1 MLALPGLFS
10 VGTALRPVHTGL
22 KPDAEFFTLLNLIF
36 ISMQPLDEQYY
47 NRLNEIAGAIQESPK
62 LEQYLEEEE
71 DDLYND
77 LRMEFEPMLSE
88 LHHKVA
94 AEAPL
99 QLVTFEKYLLEPPFE
114 GLYLPRVL
122 GYAVLRGEISDQY
135 RYVRPN
141 DHFKDILLAICKSV
155 HFEQLK
161 KRIGQT
167 ISVGFALSSDI
178 WITNLMTQVENKR
191 IRYFLQQQNSDRY
204 RDLKERADIYRRY
217 SNQFRNELYYSADF
231 PSTLGEMKANFSAL
245 RQFLLKRFEVGGDNE
260 SLNGQIKG
268 FLDNKDFQGT
278 DEYLEMLA
286 MYGNYIDLNPTDRL
300 AFATHFERERRSLPK
315 FDQKYLGFLVSLY
328 ESPGIKAVN
337 DDRMMAAIDTNWKDK
352 ISDYYRIA
360 GKIHSLGYVH
370 PDAIDAVQEFYLTH
384 QGLSVE
390 SECLR
395 LLVLNYFTQLINGL
409 TEREYADYF
418 ELTKIFGVYMKMFGN
433 QQFNQAVEHLSM
445 NYVNKLLH
453 VFTDKRAKD
462 YQDVKKFV
470 STQFVDFGFLKEK
483 EVVEMFK
490 TRRKKRKAGEE

>member
-1 MLALPGLFS
+1 
-10 VGTALRPVHTGL
+10 
-22 KPDAEFFTLLNLIF
+22 
-36 ISMQPLDEQYY
+36 MQPLDERYY
-47 NRLNEIAGAIQESPK
+47 DRLNEIAAAIQESPS
-62 LEQYLEEEE
+62 LAQYLEEEE
-71 DDLYND
+71 DEFYNA
-77 LRMEFEPMLSE
+77 LRLEFEPVLSE
-88 LHHKVA
+88 LHHQVA

-122 GYAVLRGEISDQY
+122 GYSVLRGEINDQY

-161 KRIGQT
+161 KRIGQS

-178 WITNLMTQVENKR
+178 WITNLMSQVENKR
-191 IRYFLQQQNSDRY
+191 IRYFLQQQNNDRY
-204 RDLKERADIYRRY
+204 RDVKDRADLYRRY
-217 SNQFRNELYYSADF
+217 FNQFRHELYYSADF
-231 PSTLGEMKANFSAL
+231 PTTLGEMKANFSAL

-260 SLNGQIKG
+260 SLKSQIRG
-268 FLDNKDFQGT
+268 FLDNKSFQGSE
-278 DEYLEMLA
+278 EYLEMLA
-286 MYGNYIDLNPTDRL
+286 MYGNFIELNPEERL
-300 AFATHFERERRSLPK
+300 AFATHFERERRSFPK
-315 FDQKYLGFLVSLY
+315 FDQKYLQFLMSLY
-328 ESPGIKAVN
+328 QSPGIRSVN
-337 DDRMMAAIDTNWKDK
+337 DERMNATIDKAWKDK

-360 GKIHSLGYVH
+360 DKIHSLGYVH

-395 LLVLNYFTQLINGL
+395 RVVLTYFTQLLNGL

-418 ELTKIFGVYMKMFGN
+418 ELTKIFAVYMKIFGN
-433 QQFNQAVEHLSM
+433 QQFNQEVEELSM
-445 NYVNKLLH
+445 NYIGKLLK

-462 YQDVKKFV
+462 YQDVKKFI
-470 STQFVDFGFLKEK
+470 STQFVDLGFLKDK

-490 TRRKKRKAGEE
+490 TRRKKRKGTEE